1 MISFWEKESYTKYDF
16 IIIGGG
22 IVGLSTAVSLKEKY
36 RKASVLVLER
46 GIFPSG
52 ASTKN
57 AGFACFGSLTELLAD
72 IRTMGEAAALQLVQQ
87 RWEGLK
93 KLRDRL
99 GDRKIDYRNYGGY
112 ELLKKNE
119 LGCLHKLE
127 YLNQLLQP
135 VFQQPV
141 FHLTPA
147 LITGFGF
154 SPSHIKGL
162 IHSPFEAQLDSG
174 KLMKCLQ
181 KYAAQI
187 GVEVLTGTEVARV
200 EEGES
205 KVDVTVESKYNQ
217 GEICFSASMVG
228 ICTNAFTKKLV
239 PEMELVPGRGQV
251 LVTAP
256 IPKLKI
262 KGVFHY
268 DEGYFYFRNF
278 GNRVILGGGRNQDF
292 DTETS
297 TDFNIN
303 KKILNT
309 LVQQLEEVILPEQAF
324 HIEQVWTGIMAFG
337 PNKQPIC
344 RRYSPRIAL
353 GVRLGGMGVA
363 IGSQI
368 GRQLAELLT
377 GDNI

>member
-1 MISFWEKESYTKYDF
+1 
-16 IIIGGG
+16 
-22 IVGLSTAVSLKEKY
+22 
-36 RKASVLVLER
+36 
-46 GIFPSG
+46 
-52 ASTKN
+52 
-57 AGFACFGSLTELLAD
+57 
-72 IRTMGEAAALQLVQQ
+72 
-87 RWEGLK
+87 
-93 KLRDRL
+93 
-99 GDRKIDYRNYGGY
+99 
-112 ELLKKNE
+112 
-119 LGCLHKLE
+119 
-127 YLNQLLQP
+127 
-135 VFQQPV
+135 
-141 FHLTPA
+141 
-147 LITGFGF
+147 
-154 SPSHIKGL
+154 
-162 IHSPFEAQLDSG
+162 
-174 KLMKCLQ
+174 
-181 KYAAQI
+181 
-187 GVEVLTGTEVARV
+187 
-200 EEGES
+200 
-205 KVDVTVESKYNQ
+205 
-217 GEICFSASMVG
+217 MVG

-278 GNRVILGGGRNQDF
+278 GNRVILGGGRNRDF